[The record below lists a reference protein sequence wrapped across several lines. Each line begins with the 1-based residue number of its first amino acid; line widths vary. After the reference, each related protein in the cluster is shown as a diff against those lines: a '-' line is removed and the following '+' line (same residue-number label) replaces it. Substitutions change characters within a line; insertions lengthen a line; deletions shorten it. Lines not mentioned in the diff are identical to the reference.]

1 MSEDNVKKSG
11 KKVGVAVIGAGSIAE
26 IGHFPSIQQIE
37 EAELVAVCDPV
48 EEYRNR
54 AINKWGAK
62 AAYADYQD
70 MLKRDD
76 INLVIIA
83 STNIFHHEHAIAC
96 AQAGKHVIIEKPFA
110 CTNYEGWDIVNNAK
124 KYGTKVM
131 VGCNYRFWEQH
142 LIAKELIS
150 QGIIGDIKMG
160 SSKSHESWDLYHE
173 MISYTKFRA
182 NPKLAGAGALF
193 DLGSH
198 MVDLLLWLMGKEVKR
213 VCGIAKNIT
222 RPSEYTVLDD
232 CVYIQIEFQ
241 DNSFG
246 MVDLN
251 RFSPVVTQGCEI
263 LGTEGTILTS
273 SESQNPYQS
282 APLAIYTDKDY
293 ELEELPEIIR
303 DYRYPQVFWATDNVV
318 KPLPKRWVSIY
329 PPRGWAYKK
338 MLKHFI
344 DCIYYDKEPVIK
356 MEDGAKDMDV
366 LCAVF
371 KSMEING
378 WVDFPLKEEI
388 VPPHF
393 TKGK

>member
-1 MSEDNVKKSG
+1 MSEKEKKIG
-11 KKVGVAVIGAGSIAE
+11 VGVIGAGSIAE
-26 IGHFPSIQQIE
+26 IGHFPSIAQIP
-37 EAELVAVCDPV
+37 EAELIAACDPV
-48 EEYRNR
+48 EEYRNNATR
-54 AINKWGAK
+54 KWRAK
-62 AAYADYQD
+62 AVYKDYQE

-76 INLVIIA
+76 IDVVII
-83 STNIFHHEHAIAC
+83 SSPNVYHHEHAIAC

-142 LIAKELIS
+142 LIAKDLIS
-150 QGIIGDIKMG
+150 QGIVGDIKMG

-173 MISYTKFRA
+173 MISYTKFRSDA
-182 NPKLAGAGALF
+182 KLAGAGALF

-198 MVDLLLWLMGKEVKR
+198 MVDLLLWLIGKDVKR

-222 RPSEYTVLDD
+222 RPKEYTVLDD
-232 CVYIQIEFQ
+232 CVYITIEFV
-241 DNSFG
+241 DKSYG
-246 MVDLN
+246 VVDLN

-263 LGTEGTILTS
+263 LGTKGTILTS

-282 APLAIYTDKDY
+282 APLAIYIDRDY
-293 ELEELPEIIR
+293 EWEELPEIIR
-303 DYRYPQVFWATDNVV
+303 DYRYPQIFWATDNLT
-318 KPLPKRWVSIY
+318 KPLQKRWVSIY

-344 DCIYYDKEPVIK
+344 DYIYYSKKPVIK

-371 KSMEING
+371 KSMEVDG
-378 WVDFPLKEEI
+378 WVDLPLKEEI
-388 VPPHF
+388 IPPYF
-393 TKGK
+393 KKGK